1 MLAQQIRTLLTKLAE
16 AEDADFSVERPKQ
29 PEHGDYASNVAMV
42 LGKKRGVNPRSLAE
56 QLQEKL
62 STEEMFNAVEV
73 AGPGFLNFRL
83 SPAAWQGV
91 VAEILEADKD
101 FGRLPETGRKIQV
114 EFISANPTGPLTLG
128 NGRGGYGGDVLANV
142 VTRAGHTVSREYY
155 LNDAGFQVEQLG
167 ATLRGE
173 EDAYKGEYV
182 AELKTKVDTAK
193 TAAEVGAEAAALM
206 TEEIRKTIERMGIRF
221 DDWFSERKE
230 LHETGEIERVLAG
243 FEKIDAAY
251 EKDGALWLK
260 TTHHDDDKDR
270 VLRKSDGALTYFA
283 ADLAYHYHKLAKRQL
298 DLAIDIWGADHHGYI
313 KRMEAGVE
321 FLRQADHFD
330 GKLQVL
336 VTQLVR
342 LTRGG
347 QEVKMSKRA
356 GTYVALDEL
365 LAEIPSDV
373 ARFFFVMRGWDTHMD
388 FDLDLAKEQ
397 SQKNPVYYLKY
408 AYARVA
414 GILRQAGRG
423 AKKKDADLGKLV
435 EPAEFALVQEL
446 SAFPEVIRQT
456 AEDYQIQRVP
466 HYALGVADAFHKF
479 YEQCRVVS
487 DDKELTAARLRL
499 VEATKLVLEQVG
511 ETVGIELPEK
521 L

>member
-1 MLAQQIRTLLTKLAE
+1 I
-16 AEDADFSVERPKQ
+16 
-29 PEHGDYASNVAMV
+29 
-42 LGKKRGVNPRSLAE
+42 
-56 QLQEKL
+56 
-62 STEEMFNAVEV
+62 EE
-73 AGPGFLNFRL
+73 
-83 SPAAWQGV
+83 
-91 VAEILEADKD
+91 
-101 FGRLPETGRKIQV
+101 IQ
-114 EFISANPTGPLTLG
+114 
-128 NGRGGYGGDVLANV
+128 
-142 VTRAGHTVSREYY
+142 
-155 LNDAGFQVEQLG
+155 
-167 ATLRGE
+167 ATLDR
-173 EDAYKGEYV
+173 ARV
-182 AELKTKVDTAK
+182 AH
-193 TAAEVGAEAAALM
+193 G
-206 TEEIRKTIERMGIRF
+206 GF
-221 DDWFSERKE
+221 FSERS
-230 LHETGEIERVLAG
+230 LHERGAL
-243 FEKIDAAY
+243 
-251 EKDGALWLK
+251 DGALALLEEGGSLYRHDGAVWLR
-260 TTHHDDDKDR
+260 TSLYGDDKDR
-270 VLRKSDGALTYFA
+270 VLRRSSGELTYFA
-283 ADLAYHYHKLAKRQL
+283 SDIAYHYDKLIRRGF

-321 FLRQADHFD
+321 FLRQAEHFE
-330 GKLQVL
+330 GKLRIV

-356 GTYVALDEL
+356 GTYVTLDEL
-365 LAEIPSDV
+365 LAEVPSDV

-423 AKKKDADLGKLV
+423 ARKKDADLTKLT
-435 EPAEFALVQEL
+435 ESAEFTLIQEL
-446 SAFPEVIRQT
+446 AAFPEVVRQT